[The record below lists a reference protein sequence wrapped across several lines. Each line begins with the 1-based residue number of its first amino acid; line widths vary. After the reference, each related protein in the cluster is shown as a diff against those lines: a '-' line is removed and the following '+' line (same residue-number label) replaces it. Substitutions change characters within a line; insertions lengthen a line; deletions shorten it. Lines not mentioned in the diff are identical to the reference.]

1 LETSEGKGG
10 GQVMDGKQISS
21 LCGHGITKALGQ
33 CRRSGLLDSFKDAAK
48 MQEAFVAV
56 TSTAHEPTNFW
67 LSSLDAIDAKTDA
80 KGQDPYGAVQDIS
93 SRFS

>member
-21 LCGHGITKALGQ
+21 LCGHGIAKALGQ
-33 CRRSGLLDSFKDAAK
+33 CRRSDPLDSFRDAAK
-48 MQEAFVAV
+48 RQEAFIAV